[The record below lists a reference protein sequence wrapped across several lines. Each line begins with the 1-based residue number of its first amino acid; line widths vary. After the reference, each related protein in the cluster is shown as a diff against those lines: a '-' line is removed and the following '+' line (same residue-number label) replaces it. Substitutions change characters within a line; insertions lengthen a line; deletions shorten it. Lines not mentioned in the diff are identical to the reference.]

1 MPFHGWN
8 AKVRSLGD
16 IAASQALS
24 LRNLVSKIDLERKH
38 GNLSST
44 SGLATLNFI
53 KVVCHVS
60 TGRLAPNLGLG
71 GGCPGFKQIEAG
83 LARASWRPRHF
94 CA

>member
-38 GNLSST
+38 GNLSSAVQLFVPNHYKQRCYGMEV
-44 SGLATLNFI
+44 GLPA
-53 KVVCHVS
+53 
-60 TGRLAPNLGLG
+60 
-71 GGCPGFKQIEAG
+71 
-83 LARASWRPRHF
+83 
-94 CA
+94 